1 MRKKCSYKRK
11 FNKQGESYIE
21 FDNINSLIIQY
32 NKNIKLWYIKFKL
45 YRKSLLSILRHF
57 SLYEWVCIRTL
68 DGSAIF
74 FEDESK
80 AIKYVVDNYIYAF
93 SNEFAETDYEYY
105 NRIKDI
111 PVDCL
116 DEDDL
121 FFMKSYKYIKPSE
134 KLVYIEEIEKRKNY
148 EKD

>member
-1 MRKKCSYKRK
+1 MRKKCSYNRK
-11 FNKQGESYIE
+11 FNKQGESYIK
-21 FDNINSLIIQY
+21 FDNVSSLIIQY
-32 NKNIKLWYIKFKL
+32 DKNTKLWYIKFKM
-45 YRKSLLSILRHF
+45 YRKSWLSILRHF
-57 SLYEWVCIRTL
+57 SFYVWAYLRNIN
-68 DGSAIF
+68 GSALF

-80 AIKYVVDNYIYAF
+80 AIKYVVDNYINAF
-93 SNEFAETDYEYY
+93 GNEFLESDYKYY

-134 KLVYIEEIEKRKNY
+134 KLVYIEETEKRKHY
-148 EKD
+148 EK

>member
-1 MRKKCSYKRK
+1 MRKKCNYKRK

-21 FDNINSLIIQY
+21 FDNVSSLIIQY
-32 NKNIKLWYIKFKL
+32 NKNTKLWYVKFKI
-45 YRKSLLSILRHF
+45 YRKSWLSVLRHF
-57 SLYEWVCIRTL
+57 SLYEWAFVRTI

-80 AIKYVVDNYIYAF
+80 AINYVIDNYLYVF
-93 SNEFAETDYEYY
+93 SNEFLESDYNYY

-134 KLVYIEEIEKRKNY
+134 KVVYIEEIEKRRHQ
-148 EKD
+148 